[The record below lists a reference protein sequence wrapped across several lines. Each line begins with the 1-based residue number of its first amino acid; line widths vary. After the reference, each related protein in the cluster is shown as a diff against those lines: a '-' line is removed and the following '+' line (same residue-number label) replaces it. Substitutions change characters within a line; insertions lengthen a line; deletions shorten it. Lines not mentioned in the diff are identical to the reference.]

1 MYQGI
6 NDNLRQVIHWSRHP
20 LLNLLL
26 PYIPIFFWMTPRSYC
41 SSPIIIIFAFVSIPP
56 HLNQPME
63 VFPILESFGNAKT
76 ILNNNSS
83 RFGKYLHIHILQ

>member
-1 MYQGI
+1 MTISDRYSQYSVMYKDFFFNAGKV
-6 NDNLRQVIHWSRHP
+6 LAGTHFSRHS
-20 LLNLLL
+20 
-26 PYIPIFFWMTPRSYC
+26 FESF
-41 SSPIIIIFAFVSIPP
+41 
-56 HLNQPME
+56 QPVE

>member
-1 MYQGI
+1 MTISDRYSQDSVIYKGFFNTDKVLAGI
-6 NDNLRQVIHWSRHP
+6 HFSRHS
-20 LLNLLL
+20 LGL
-26 PYIPIFFWMTPRSYC
+26 F
-41 SSPIIIIFAFVSIPP
+41 
-56 HLNQPME
+56 QPEE